1 MSARGR
7 PGGGSGAEPP
17 GGRGCRVP
25 TAGLRVRGG
34 SAGIPRGVGAREA
47 PPGLCGG
54 SAGQGCSPAGLPP
67 ARASPWHSHGVRL
80 FCGVQRIFGGV
91 TQSWT
96 EQISMRGGGLGVL
109 GLWAPVALLLSRCW
123 LESDRDTRWIP
134 PCLKE
139 RAWKAPLAASDQI
152 SFYFL
157 AHSVPS
163 PAEKEG
169 HGVSSLGAGGGHP
182 PSPCRA
188 GGRAP
193 AEEPRQPQLLNDI
206 YCCWESVTFQAHL
219 CQHGINCISHSP
231 NAASSVCSCV
241 PVPRDALRHHP
252 GDAAGT

>member
-1 MSARGR
+1 MLGAGRAGGAERSR
-7 PGGGSGAEPP
+7 PGVAAAGCPRPGCGFGGAL
-17 GGRGCRVP
+17 RG
-25 TAGLRVRGG
+25 
-34 SAGIPRGVGAREA
+34 
-47 PPGLCGG
+47 
-54 SAGQGCSPAGLPP
+54 SPAGLGLGRLRQGSAEVLQGRDAPRLGSLLPEHPP
-67 ARASPWHSHGVRL
+67 GTHGVRL

-123 LESDRDTRWIP
+123 LESDRDTRWVP

-157 AHSVPS
+157 GHSVPS

-231 NAASSVCSCV
+231 HAASSVCSCV